1 MPKSNE
7 ENLPAVLDFSSDA
20 NKGFDSVEPS
30 DFGVPIVKLL
40 QKMSPAVDDVAD
52 AKPGDFYVGTTGQL
66 WDGATGL
73 LVIPCYYKKYYGV
86 WTPRDMGGGFQG
98 ELAVDDPLVREAK
111 TVGMTKV
118 LENGDEL
125 KETVNWYLTIINDL
139 DNPIRVL
146 FPMMSTQ
153 LRISR
158 KFISLSSGI
167 KMKNAEGDLYTP
179 PMFSHV
185 YKIVSQQESNNKGT
199 WYSMNLSVAGPV
211 QDSGIYETSKEFY
224 SIAKNLG
231 GSNLLSSPQE

>member
-40 QKMSPAVDDVAD
+40 QKMSP
-52 AKPGDFYVGTTGQL
+52 
-66 WDGATGL
+66 
-73 LVIPCYYKKYYGV
+73 
-86 WTPRDMGGGFQG
+86 
-98 ELAVDDPLVREAK
+98 AVDDPLVREAK